1 MKVLLNNINEEIE
14 NINNNLS
21 WIEEKLDIA
30 FEKVSQLEENYPEEE
45 EEIEKGYADID
56 YLLKLIGSEKET
68 LLNLEKQID
77 ELIRRN

>member
-1 MKVLLNNINEEIE
+1 MNPLIKFREEIE
-14 NINNNLS
+14 IVNNNLN

-30 FEKVSQLEENYPEEE
+30 FEKASQLEENHPEEE
-45 EEIEKGYADID
+45 EEIEKAYADID

-68 LLNLEKQID
+68 LLNIEKQID

>member
-1 MKVLLNNINEEIE
+1 MNLLNNINEEIE

-30 FEKVSQLEENYPEEE
+30 FEKISQLEENYPEEE

>member
-1 MKVLLNNINEEIE
+1 MNLLNNINEEIE

-56 YLLKLIGSEKET
+56 YLLKLIGSEKEA

>member
-1 MKVLLNNINEEIE
+1 MNLLNNINEEIE